1 MKPQER
7 NLSGIYTRIKRDGKF
22 YHTITANGQI
32 ESHDYD
38 DLNLSLDLEKEIG
51 NHFETTKETQECIA
65 YLKARAIIKQ
75 DTKGFK
81 PDWQNKTQAKYFGC
95 WDSLMERKRFD
106 YEYTFKNS
114 EIYFQS
120 EEDIKESFKKHPEEW
135 KTYLTYER

>member
-1 MKPQER
+1 M
-7 NLSGIYTRIKRDGKF
+7 TKF
-22 YHTITANGQI
+22 YHTITTDGQI

-81 PDWQNKTQAKYFGC
+81 PDWSNYEHKFCGA
-95 WDSLMERKRFD
+95 WDLLNNRLFFHPIMTSKQS
-106 YEYTFKNS
+106 T
-114 EIYFQS
+114 IYFRTK
-120 EEDIKESFKKHPEEW
+120 EDIEESFEKHPDEW
-135 KTYLTYER
+135 KTYLTYNQ

>member
-1 MKPQER
+1 M
-7 NLSGIYTRIKRDGKF
+7 TKF
-22 YHTITANGQI
+22 YHTITTDGHI

-81 PDWQNKTQAKYFGC
+81 PDWSNYEHKFCGA
-95 WDSLMERKRFD
+95 WDLLSNRLFFHPIMTSKQS
-106 YEYTFKNS
+106 T
-114 EIYFQS
+114 IYFRTK
-120 EEDIKESFKKHPEEW
+120 EDIEESFKKHPDEW
-135 KTYLTYER
+135 KTYLFYEQ

>member
-1 MKPQER
+1 M
-7 NLSGIYTRIKRDGKF
+7 TKF

-81 PDWQNKTQAKYFGC
+81 PDWQNADEERYCGK
-95 WDSLMERKRFD
+95 WDFD
-106 YEYTFKNS
+106 DEIPHISILNIFKAPQ
-114 EIYFQS
+114 IYFKS
-120 EEDIKESFKKHPEEW
+120 KKDIQESFKKHPDEW
-135 KTYLTYER
+135 KTYLTYNQ